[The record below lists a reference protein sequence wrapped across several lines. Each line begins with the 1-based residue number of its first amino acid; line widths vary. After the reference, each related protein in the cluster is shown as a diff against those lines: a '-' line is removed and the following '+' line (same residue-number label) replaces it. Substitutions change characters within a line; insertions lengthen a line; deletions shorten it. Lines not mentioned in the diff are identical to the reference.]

1 MGKWWC
7 SKTCQGDTVE
17 RIERWGKPGLESW
30 LGLCSHRV
38 GLILQSG
45 KNISWLL
52 GQRATN
58 NQYIERTPESTSP
71 FFNNNS
77 SMRFSMPAIM
87 NFITKSIRQF
97 EHERLIP

>member
-1 MGKWWC
+1 MAIQERNSHRLKCDWSEEMGKWWC

-58 NQYIERTPESTSP
+58 NQ
-71 FFNNNS
+71 
-77 SMRFSMPAIM
+77 
-87 NFITKSIRQF
+87 
-97 EHERLIP
+97 